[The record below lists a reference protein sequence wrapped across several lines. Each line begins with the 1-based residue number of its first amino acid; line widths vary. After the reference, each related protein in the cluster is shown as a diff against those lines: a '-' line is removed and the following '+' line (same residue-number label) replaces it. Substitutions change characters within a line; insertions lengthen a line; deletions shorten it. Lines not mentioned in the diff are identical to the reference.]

1 MNQNRLNLGGSAQ
14 YTQSV
19 LPWAVEENDNFLSMD
34 YATVAYTFAVH
45 TARHL
50 LDYETKTDKEIRKL
64 KNRIKYLE
72 KQLKSLHYEEANI
85 VDN

>member
-1 MNQNRLNLGGSAQ
+1 MKCDRLNLGGSAQ
-14 YTQSV
+14 YTQSI
-19 LPWAVEENDNFLSMD
+19 LPWAVEDNNGFLNMD
-34 YATVAYTFAVH
+34 YATVAYTFSVH

>member
-1 MNQNRLNLGGSAQ
+1 
-14 YTQSV
+14 
-19 LPWAVEENDNFLSMD
+19 MD
-34 YATVAYTFAVH
+34 YATVAYTFSVH

-72 KQLKSLHYEEANI
+72 KQLKFLHYEEANI